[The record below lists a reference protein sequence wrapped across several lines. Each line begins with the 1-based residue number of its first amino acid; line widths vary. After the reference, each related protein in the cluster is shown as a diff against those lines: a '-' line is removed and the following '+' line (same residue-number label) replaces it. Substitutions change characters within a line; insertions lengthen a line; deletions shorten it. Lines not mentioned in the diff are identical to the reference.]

1 MLRVFLNAHFPA
13 VKNGVVDLLSDLFLE
28 PPLDGKKSSRIL
40 AAKTVEQILTEI
52 SERQLAYQSSA
63 SEMGLPIRH

>member
-40 AAKTVEQILTEI
+40 AAKTVEQILTK
-52 SERQLAYQSSA
+52 
-63 SEMGLPIRH
+63 